1 MGTTAKRL
9 PRRLA
14 LREAAQGTG
23 ETPDPT
29 PMEVATQ
36 PPPLTL
42 RDEMRRFIKQELSQQ
57 VQNAGF
63 ESFEEA
69 DDFEIDD
76 FEEDPPMTTGYTVNE
91 LFDEE
96 GRPRDELEGE
106 PVQEDLDASE
116 GDTPPPPVDPARPVQ
131 DGSEETVSKD

>member
-1 MGTTAKRL
+1 MGSTAKRL

-14 LREAAQGTG
+14 LREAAKGTG

-42 RDEMRRFIKQELSQQ
+42 REEMRRFIKQELSQQ

-96 GRPRDELEGE
+96 GRPCDELEGE
-106 PVQEDLDASE
+106 PVQEDLEASE
-116 GDTPPPPVDPARPVQ
+116 GGTPPTPADPAKQPHE
-131 DGSEETVSKD
+131 GAPGAVSTD